1 MHDVVAH
8 VCIHGNWSYIKGDG
22 PYYYV
27 PNLSLTDRHVQVW
40 RRAASVLE
48 REEQPKTDKI
58 AQVYTSLCG
67 MVSAAGHTPH
77 RLREA
82 LELCDR
88 AASTRSD
95 LPDVHNMR
103 GAVLTKMGRH
113 KEAQLAFE
121 RALRRDPQNTN
132 TMFNLALA
140 YQNLGDV
147 AVAMEILQWVLA
159 IDHTHQ
165 LAKDQLRKLGSA
177 H

>member
-1 MHDVVAH
+1 M
-8 VCIHGNWSYIKGDG
+8 
-22 PYYYV
+22 
-27 PNLSLTDRHVQVW
+27 
-40 RRAASVLE
+40 VLE
-48 REEQPKTDKI
+48 KAEEPNTNKI

-67 MVSAAGHTPH
+67 MVSADHTPH

-121 RALRRDPQNTN
+121 RALRRDPHSAN

-147 AVAMEILQWVLA
+147 TVAMEILQWVLA
-159 IDHTHQ
+159 VDHTHQ
-165 LAKDQLRKLGSA
+165 LAKDQLRKLTNTR
-177 H
+177 

>member
-1 MHDVVAH
+1 M
-8 VCIHGNWSYIKGDG
+8 
-22 PYYYV
+22 
-27 PNLSLTDRHVQVW
+27 T
-40 RRAASVLE
+40 VLE
-48 REEQPKTDKI
+48 KEDDPKTDKI

-67 MVSAAGHTPH
+67 MVSGHTY
-77 RLREA
+77 RLQEA

-88 AASTRSD
+88 AITTRND

-121 RALRRDPQNTN
+121 RALRRDPQNAN

-147 AVAMEILQWVLA
+147 TFAMEILQWVLA
-159 IDHTHQ
+159 VDHTHQ
-165 LAKDQLRKLGSA
+165 LAKDQLRKLA
-177 H
+177 NLTR

>member
-1 MHDVVAH
+1 MLWHMCVSMAIDRTLILRSPIAFLTL
-8 VCIHGNWSYIKGDG
+8 S
-22 PYYYV
+22 
-27 PNLSLTDRHVQVW
+27 SLTDQHVQVW

-48 REEQPKTDKI
+48 REEEPKTDKI

-88 AASTRSD
+88 AVSTRSD

-121 RALRRDPQNTN
+121 RALRRDPQNVN

>member
-1 MHDVVAH
+1 M
-8 VCIHGNWSYIKGDG
+8 
-22 PYYYV
+22 
-27 PNLSLTDRHVQVW
+27 R
-40 RRAASVLE
+40 VLE
-48 REEQPKTDKI
+48 KEKEPKTDKI

-67 MVSAAGHTPH
+67 MVSTANHTPH
-77 RLREA
+77 RLHEA

-88 AASTRSD
+88 AVSTRND
-95 LPDVHNMR
+95 LPAVHNMR

-147 AVAMEILQWVLA
+147 TVAMEILQWVLA
-159 IDHTHQ
+159 VDHTHQ
-165 LAKDQLRKLGSA
+165 LAKDQLGKLA
-177 H
+177 NAR